1 MQRTGRRAALAAAA
15 LALACAAPAAAQRDT
30 TGTTAAAAPH
40 ARRSNARDPFIP
52 CPGQDSAMAAIAN
65 RPPVRRRPQGMGTV
79 TRVVEVVVPEGSVPN
94 IKPPPM
100 DNLVLRLDVD
110 AHGVVTMVTVEHS
123 SGDLELDQQFAD
135 AARQQRFDPAT
146 ESSFP
151 VPGCALQRFG
161 RRYAH

>member
-30 TGTTAAAAPH
+30 TAAAAGHH
-40 ARRSNARDPFIP
+40 ARRSTANDRFIA
-52 CPGQDSAMAAIAN
+52 CPGQDSAMALIAN
-65 RPPVRRRPQGMGTV
+65 RPPVHRRPQGMGTV
-79 TRVVEVVVPEGSVPN
+79 TRVVDVVVPVGTVPTYT
-94 IKPPPM
+94 PPPI
-100 DNLVLRLDVD
+100 DPLVLRLDVD
-110 AHGVVTMVTVEHS
+110 ATGVVTMVTVEHS
-123 SGDLELDQQFAD
+123 SGDTELDQQFAD

-161 RRYAH
+161 RRYTH